1 MKLSAFAITLPLWA
15 GLLLL
20 NPGCRTAPPGVEKS
34 VKPGINTEYL
44 RPDLKTPEWVERLE
58 KEGREVYD
66 NRQLLVDLAKLKPG
80 AAVADIG
87 AGTGLFTPM
96 LSDAVCP
103 KGTVYA
109 VDIVPA
115 FLQLIQERAE
125 KAGRTNV
132 KTVLCEE
139 RSVKLPKHSID
150 VAFICDAYHHFEYP
164 ASTLASLHAALRPGG
179 EVLLIDF
186 KRIPGVSSDWMLN
199 HVRAGQEVVVAE
211 FAEAGFHVVE
221 EFDLLKDNYILQF
234 KKAAR

>member
-1 MKLSAFAITLPLWA
+1 MKLRTFAITLPLWA

-20 NPGCRTAPPGVEKS
+20 NPGCRTAPPGMEES

-115 FLQLIQERAE
+115 FLRLIQERAD

-132 KTVLCEE
+132 KAVLCTE
-139 RSVKLPKHSID
+139 RSVTLPNHSID
-150 VAFICDAYHHFEYP
+150 AAFICDAYHHFEYP

-186 KRIPGVSSDWMLN
+186 KRIPGVSSEWMLN
-199 HVRAGQEVVVAE
+199 HVRAGQEVVEAEFEAAGFQVAE
-211 FAEAGFHVVE
+211 RV
-221 EFDLLKDNYILQF
+221 DLLKDNYIVRF
-234 KKAAR
+234 KKVAR